1 MHSLTSDENPFGTP
15 SKVYISKKPIIAFG
29 STDVDFEE
37 FDCDVHDFDAAIE
50 SVVQDSIDNA
60 RFVANDTSH
69 TITMEINITPK
80 QMRELKKMLRMPK
93 LPRKIKKYAKV
104 NYFDKYPKRIER
116 AMLNLAF
123 AINNPQKAKKVG
135 IRIDLQK

>member
-1 MHSLTSDENPFGTP
+1 MHSLTSNENPFGTP
-15 SKVYISKKPIIAFG
+15 SNVYISKKPIIALG
-29 STDVDFEE
+29 YTDADFEE
-37 FDCDVHDFDAAIE
+37 FDCEIHNFDAVIE

-69 TITMEINITPK
+69 TITMEVNITPK
-80 QMRELKKMLRMPK
+80 QMRELRKMLRMPK
-93 LPRKIKKYAKV
+93 LPRKLKKFVKA
-104 NYFDKYPKRIER
+104 NYFDPYPKRIER
-116 AMLNLAF
+116 NMLNLAF